1 MRIPAVF
8 MRGGTSRGLFFH
20 ERNLPS
26 DSAERERVILAAY
39 GSPDPSRRQVDG
51 IGGATANTSKV
62 AIIGSSDDPDIDVTY
77 TFGQVAIDRPL
88 IDWAGNCGN
97 MSAAVGPFAI
107 DEGLVP
113 VTADRTTVRFLN
125 TNTNKVIVAHVP
137 TKDGRF
143 DPRGDLII
151 PGIPNAGSAIQ
162 LDYVDP
168 GGAVT
173 GRVLPT
179 GRPVD
184 EVGVDGRRIEV
195 SLVDAANPLAFV
207 RYADAGLTGLESADD
222 IDTNPELLRRL
233 EAIRAAAGRL
243 AGIADTED
251 RITREFPSVP
261 KLTLVGPPVD
271 YVASDGSRMA
281 AADMSLRLTMMSM
294 GRMHPS
300 IALTGSICAAVAVKI
315 PGTLAHQAAGAPV
328 GDAITRIGHP
338 AGVVAVT
345 ANPVA
350 ANDNSW
356 RVDSVGVLRTARRL
370 FEGAV
375 HIL

>member
-20 ERNLPS
+20 AHDLPA
-26 DSAERERVILAAY
+26 DPAERERVILASY
-39 GSPDPSRRQVDG
+39 GSPDPNRRQVDG
-51 IGGATANTSKV
+51 MGGATANTSKV
-62 AIIGSSDDPDIDVTY
+62 AIIGRSDDPDIDVTY

-97 MSAAVGPFAI
+97 ISSAVGPFAI

-113 VTADRTTVRFLN
+113 ATGERTTVRFLN

-137 TKDGRF
+137 TRDGKF
-143 DPRGDLII
+143 DPHGDLVI
-151 PGIPNAGSAIQ
+151 PGIANAGSAIQ
-162 LDYVDP
+162 LDYINP

-173 GRVLPT
+173 GKVLPT
-179 GRPVD
+179 GSPRD
-184 EVGVDGRRIEV
+184 HIEVDGQPIAV
-195 SLVDAANPLAFV
+195 SIVDAANPLAFI
-207 RYADAGLTGLESADD
+207 RLADVGLTGRETADD
-222 IDTNPELLRRL
+222 IDGKPALLGRL
-233 EAIRAAAGRL
+233 EAIRAAAGKL
-243 AGIADTED
+243 AGIADSAE
-251 RITREFPSVP
+251 RISSDFPSVP

-271 YVASDGSRMA
+271 YGLSDGRRAAASDMT
-281 AADMSLRLTMMSM
+281 LRLTMMSM

-315 PGTLAHQAAGAPV
+315 PGTLAHEAAAGQA

-338 AGVVAVT
+338 AGIVAVT
-345 ANPVA
+345 ASPVA
-350 ANDNSW
+350 EGGDW

>member
-20 ERNLPS
+20 AHDLPA
-26 DSAERERVILAAY
+26 DPAERERVILASY
-39 GSPDPSRRQVDG
+39 GSPDPNRRQVDG
-51 IGGATANTSKV
+51 MGGATANTSKV
-62 AIIGSSDDPDIDVTY
+62 AIIGRSDDPDIDVTY

-97 MSAAVGPFAI
+97 ISSAVGPFAI

-113 VTADRTTVRFLN
+113 ATGERTTVRFLN

-137 TKDGRF
+137 TRDGKF
-143 DPRGDLII
+143 DPHGDLVI
-151 PGIPNAGSAIQ
+151 PGIANAGSAIQ
-162 LDYVDP
+162 LDYINP

-173 GRVLPT
+173 GKVLPT
-179 GRPVD
+179 GSPRD
-184 EVGVDGRRIEV
+184 HIEVDGQPIAV
-195 SLVDAANPLAFV
+195 SIVDAANPLAFI
-207 RYADAGLTGLESADD
+207 RLADVGLTGRETADD
-222 IDTNPELLRRL
+222 IDGKPALLGRL
-233 EAIRAAAGRL
+233 EAIRAAAGKL
-243 AGIADTED
+243 AGIAGSAE
-251 RITREFPSVP
+251 RISSDFPSVP

-271 YVASDGSRMA
+271 YGLSDGRRAAASDMT
-281 AADMSLRLTMMSM
+281 LRLTMMSM

-315 PGTLAHQAAGAPV
+315 PGTLAHEAAAGQA

-338 AGVVAVT
+338 AGIVAVT
-345 ANPVA
+345 ASPVA
-350 ANDNSW
+350 EGGDW